1 MPLLIAA
8 VTCCGLS
15 IIGVHWLRGRR
26 STGAGATTLTQVLK
40 GVRVL
45 ELGTMITAPLAGMML
60 ADLGAEVIK
69 IEHPQGG
76 DPFRSFRGGQ
86 YSPHFVAY
94 NRGKRSMQ
102 LDLRNVTGREIF
114 QKLLT
119 RSDILIENY
128 RVGVMERLGLG
139 AGALAAMNARL
150 IHCSITGFGASG
162 PYCGRP
168 AYDSVGL
175 ALSGIASLLLDPQ
188 RPQICGP
195 TIPDNATGMFA
206 CYGILGAL
214 YERERTGCGR
224 RVEVN
229 MLEAAIAFIPD
240 PFANHTQM
248 AIRNDPLTRVAS
260 SHSFALRCGDGK
272 LLALHLSSQP
282 KFWEGLLIAIGR
294 RELGD
299 DPRFSTREARIK
311 NYAELTGT
319 LAGVFITRPRGD
331 WMTLLETEDV
341 PYAPV
346 HNIPEVIEDAQ
357 VGHLETFRTLRH
369 PSEGEV
375 VTIRRP
381 VRIDGGRD
389 ATDLAAPTLG
399 QHTEDVLSELG
410 YDAGAIAKLRQASV
424 I

>member
-1 MPLLIAA
+1 
-8 VTCCGLS
+8 
-15 IIGVHWLRGRR
+15 
-26 STGAGATTLTQVLK
+26 LTDVLK
-40 GVRVL
+40 GVRVI

-60 ADLGAEVIK
+60 ADLGADVIK
-69 IEHPQGG
+69 VEHPQGG

-102 LDLRNVTGREIF
+102 LDLRNGAGCEIF
-114 QKLLT
+114 GKLLA

-139 AGALAAMNARL
+139 AGMLAAMNPRL
-150 IHCSITGFGASG
+150 IHCSITGFGSSG
-162 PYCGRP
+162 PYCSRP

-175 ALSGIASLLLDPQ
+175 ALSGIASLLLDPEH
-188 RPQICGP
+188 PQICGP

-214 YERERTGCGR
+214 YERERTGRGR
-224 RVEVN
+224 RVEIN

-248 AIRNDPLTRVAS
+248 GIRNDPLTRVAS

-294 RELGD
+294 PELGQD
-299 DPRFSTREARIK
+299 ARFSTREARIK
-311 NYAELTGT
+311 NYVDLTGI
-319 LAGVFITRPRGD
+319 LAAIFIANGWRCLKKRMCRLHRSTIFPTSSTIPRSSTSKPSAPCAIPRRARSQQSGVRCASTVAGMQPIVPLPSLASIPARSSRNSAMTRPGSR
-331 WMTLLETEDV
+331 
-341 PYAPV
+341 
-346 HNIPEVIEDAQ
+346 NC
-357 VGHLETFRTLRH
+357 
-369 PSEGEV
+369 
-375 VTIRRP
+375 
-381 VRIDGGRD
+381 
-389 ATDLAAPTLG
+389 
-399 QHTEDVLSELG
+399 
-410 YDAGAIAKLRQASV
+410 AKPR
-424 I
+424 